1 MTGAERGFL
10 LLTSCLGNPQ
20 RKPLTTAQFRQ
31 LTDRMRRQPL
41 RSEDRELDIRD
52 LLQLGYNRTM
62 AQRILDLLSEVEL
75 LEHYLR
81 RGEKVGCVPLT
92 RITSSYPMLLH
103 KRLGMDAPGCLWIKG
118 NVELLQEPAIAL
130 VGSRDMLDDNRLFA
144 AEVGRQAALQ
154 GYALIS
160 GNARGA
166 DKTAQESCL
175 AAGGKV
181 ICVVADELTKHP
193 VRDNVLY
200 ISEDSFDSEFSSQ
213 RALSRNR
220 VIHCLGLYA
229 FVAQSRLGMGGTW
242 DGTVKNLK
250 HQWSPVF
257 CFADGSKACEE
268 LTGMGATAATV
279 RDLSSFYDLKTD
291 QANFLTADD

>member
-10 LLTSCLGNPQ
+10 LLTSYLGNPQ
-20 RKPLTTAQFRQ
+20 RKPLTTAQFRL
-31 LTDRMRRQPL
+31 LTDRMRKQSL
-41 RSEDRELDIRD
+41 CLEDRELGVTD
-52 LLQLGYNRTM
+52 LLQLGFNRST
-62 AQRILDLLSEVEL
+62 AQRMLDLLSEEEL

-81 RGEKVGCVPLT
+81 RGENADCIPLT
-92 RITSSYPMLLH
+92 RITPSYPLLLH
-103 KRLGMDAPGCLWIKG
+103 KRLGMDAPGCLWTRG
-118 NVELLQEPAIAL
+118 NVDLLKEPAISL
-130 VGSRDMLDDNRLFA
+130 VGSRDLMDDNKLFA

-175 AAGGKV
+175 AAGGNV

-193 VRDNVLY
+193 VRENVLY

-220 VIHCLGLYA
+220 VIHCLGLYT
-229 FVAQSRLGMGGTW
+229 FVAQSRNGVGGTW

-257 CFADGSKACEE
+257 CYADGSEACEE
-268 LTGMGATAATV
+268 LMGMGATAVTI
-279 RDLSSFYDLKTD
+279 RDLSSIYDLKTNQD
-291 QANFLTADD
+291 NFLTADD

>member
-20 RKPLTTAQFRQ
+20 RKPLTTAQFRT
-31 LTDRMRRQPL
+31 LTDRMRRESLSP
-41 RSEDRELDIRD
+41 ENRELDIQD
-52 LLQLGYNRTM
+52 LVSLGYNRIM
-62 AQRILDLLSEVEL
+62 AQRILDLLSEEDL

-81 RGEKVGCVPLT
+81 RGEKAGCVPLT
-92 RITSSYPMLLH
+92 RITPVYPLLLH
-103 KRLGMDAPGCLWIKG
+103 KRLGMEAPGCLWVRG
-118 NVELLQEPAIAL
+118 DVSLLREPAVSL
-130 VGSRDMLDDNRLFA
+130 VGSRDLLEENRIFA
-144 AEVGRQAALQ
+144 AEVGRQAARQ
-154 GYALIS
+154 GYVLIS

-175 AAGGKV
+175 ATGGKV

-193 VRDNVLY
+193 VCERVLY

-220 VIHCLGLYA
+220 VIHSLGLYT
-229 FVAQSRLGMGGTW
+229 FVAQARHGMGGTW

-250 HQWSPVF
+250 YQWSPVF
-257 CFADGSKACEE
+257 CFADGSEACEE
-268 LTGMGATAATV
+268 LTNMGASPVAI
-279 RDLSSFYDLKTD
+279 RELSSIYDLKPNQD
-291 QANFLTADD
+291 NFLTADN